1 MFDNKLSRAETV
13 TTSFI
18 SNFKVRNFCKHIQNP
33 RKLLKILVAK
43 ICAFK
48 IKIITHHHMGEKTKF
63 TTSISLIFTYFP
75 ARYSREKHY
84 FIFHNTAF
92 LKYCMYRQKH
102 AGSIIVVNN
111 IPNLQWRI
119 YPIIRFSRMF
129 PQPIQRNAN

>member
-13 TTSFI
+13 TISFI
-18 SNFKVRNFCKHIQNP
+18 SNFKVRNFCKHIQNS

-63 TTSISLIFTYFP
+63 TTFPCEIFSRKALLYFSQ
-75 ARYSREKHY
+75 YS
-84 FIFHNTAF
+84 F